1 MMQPQRALP
10 IGFWRELQYVV
21 ERQVI
26 PQEKYNKY
34 LKKNFPHGITLDGSL
49 LLYPEDREP

>member
-34 LKKNFPHGITLDGSL
+34 LKKTD
-49 LLYPEDREP
+49 